1 MSLPHALLTAL
12 LEQEATGFDLAKRF
26 DRSMS
31 YYWHATHQ
39 QIYRE
44 LAKMEQ
50 QGWIESQASSANSRI
65 KLYHL
70 LPDGQQELLRWA
82 QTPTDITPL
91 REALMIKLRAES
103 LLDAVDL
110 RPQMLLRRQEHVQ
123 RLAVYQQLEAQY
135 FNHTTPN
142 RQQRIQHLI
151 LQTGMQYEQHCITWL
166 DHVLAVLEEV
176 GCREDQQESI

>member
-12 LEQEATGFDLAKRF
+12 LEQSSSGFDLAKRF

-50 QGWIESQASSANSRI
+50 QGWIESHAAPNSKSRI
-65 KLYHL
+65 KTYQVLAA
-70 LPDGQQELLRWA
+70 GQAELLRWA
-82 QTPTDITPL
+82 QTPSDVTPL

-103 LLDAVDL
+103 VLDLVDL
-110 RPQMLLRRQEHVQ
+110 RPEIMARLSEHHQ
-123 RLAVYQQLEAQY
+123 RLAVYVQLESQY
-135 FNHTTPN
+135 FAEATPT
-142 RQQRIQHLI
+142 RAQRLRHLI
-151 LQTGMQYEQHCITWL
+151 LQTGMQHERNNIAWL
-166 DHVLAVLEEV
+166 EHILQVLAAEQKT
-176 GCREDQQESI
+176 D

>member
-12 LEQEATGFDLAKRF
+12 LEQSSSGFDLAKRF

-50 QGWIESQASSANSRI
+50 QGWIESQAAPNSKSRI
-65 KLYHL
+65 KTYTV
-70 LPDGQQELLRWA
+70 LPAGQHELLRWT
-82 QTPTDITPL
+82 QQPSEVIPL
-91 REALMIKLRAES
+91 REALMIKLRAEA

-110 RPQMLLRRQEHVQ
+110 QPEIQARLAEHQQRLKVYLQIETEYFAMPNPTRPQRLR
-123 RLAVYQQLEAQY
+123 
-135 FNHTTPN
+135 
-142 RQQRIQHLI
+142 HLI
-151 LQTGMQYEQHCITWL
+151 LQTGMQHERNSMAWLEQML
-166 DHVLAVLEEV
+166 QVLH
-176 GCREDQQESI
+176 QQQKTD